1 MDYNYLCLGCF
12 RENRSA
18 SKICPFCGFDM
29 DAYNQKA
36 AERMCLPA
44 GAILQG
50 KYLIGRTLGAGG
62 FGITYQA
69 FQMNLDR
76 VVAIKEFFPANIA
89 VRADQSYVNGRG
101 LSVRVSRADSK
112 QVYEK
117 TLGSFE
123 EEGKKLASI
132 NLSGVVGIYDCF
144 RENATAY
151 LVMEYIS
158 GQNLKVY
165 LAQQGGKL
173 EEGEI
178 LKLLEPVILSL
189 SKIHE
194 IGIIHRD
201 ISPDNLILNKHGM
214 PVLVDF
220 GAARAIGGYQD
231 KEGKSFTIIMKQG
244 YAPLEQY
251 NSHGNQGPWTDVYA
265 LCATIYH
272 LLTGHVA
279 EDVSIRIQDG
289 NSEENIRNELLAEG
303 VSMRTAS
310 AVAAGMRILYTKR
323 IQNMYELWRA
333 LYRDP
338 VNAGPEEPGMAGGIS
353 GFAAEPANGSS
364 SARAKSFEGDRIYQD
379 HSREPAYSG
388 HTKYTDSQSYAGNS
402 GYRENSGHM
411 RDRVSPGPSAA
422 PYSQSPMDEG
432 SGRPEPG
439 RKKKMLLLL
448 ALAGAV
454 MLGLGGYLIYRNN
467 AKQAEAEKAAAA
479 KLESEKTESVK
490 AESEMTAA
498 EKAESEKEAAAK
510 AEAEKEAAAKA
521 ESEKE
526 AAAKVESEKE
536 AAAKAESE
544 KEAAEKAK
552 RESEQA
558 ASEKAESERLAA
570 EQAKLPYEYYKNENE
585 TVTISRLTGAEV
597 SSQTEAVI
605 PDEIGGMKVTAIAKD
620 AFADCANL
628 QSVSIPASVTE
639 IEAGALSSLEKLSSI
654 TVSADSEKFAT
665 INNVLF
671 NKVEKSLICY
681 PRALKA
687 ESYSIPSGILSVG
700 YGAFS
705 GAAGLKSAEIPDTV
719 KSISEKAFSGCRNL
733 TALGIPSSVSSIG
746 QGCFDGC
753 GSITLYVEKNSY
765 PEQYAVQNNI
775 DYVYYRV
782 GNSDTAKDQNTA
794 PAQPESSAPAQ
805 TQTVKD
811 EYLFPDVA
819 SRYLTSDEVRR
830 LSAQQA
836 CYAKNEIYAMHG
848 RIFAS
853 QELRDYFNSKSWYR
867 GTVDPSQFSD
877 SVFNDCERTNIQ
889 TLVNWEE
896 TLCPGGYVLDQ
907 PGYNIALAG
916 TASLSKISDTASAAA
931 QTGATVRD
939 EFIFPDVMNRYLT
952 SAEINSLTLQ
962 QVCYAKNEPYALHGR
977 KFKSQELKDYFGSK
991 SWYNGTVKAKDFSD
1005 SVFNEYERANVNA
1018 LAAREEE
1025 LSRGGYVLD
1034 QPGYDIR
1041 LAGTASLK

>member
-1 MDYNYLCLGCF
+1 
-12 RENRSA
+12 
-18 SKICPFCGFDM
+18 M

-89 VRADQSYVNGRG
+89 VRADQSYVSGRS

-123 EEGKKLASI
+123 EEGRKLASI

-165 LAQQGGKL
+165 LAEQGGKL

-178 LKLLEPVILSL
+178 LRLLEPVILSL
-189 SKIHE
+189 AKIHE

-231 KEGKSFTIIMKQG
+231 KEGKSLTIIMKQG

-272 LLTGHVA
+272 LLTGHAA
-279 EDVSIRIQDG
+279 EDVSIRIQDE
-289 NSEENIRNELLAEG
+289 NSEEKTREELLAEG
-303 VSMRTAS
+303 VSMRTAG
-310 AVAAGMRILYTKR
+310 AVAAGMRIFYTKR
-323 IQNMYELWRA
+323 IQNMYELWKA
-333 LYRDP
+333 LYGDR
-338 VNAGPEEPGMAGGIS
+338 VNAGPEGPGEAGVIS
-353 GFAAEPANGSS
+353 GFAAEAAKGSS
-364 SARAKSFEGDRIYQD
+364 SPKAKSYEGDRIYQE
-379 HSREPAYSG
+379 HSRDPAYSG
-388 HTKYTDSQSYAGNS
+388 HTQYTEYSDNPAYTGNSGYRDNPSYAGNSGYQDNPSYAGNSGYQDNPSYAGNS
-402 GYRENSGHM
+402 GYRDNSGHM

-422 PYSQSPMDEG
+422 PYSQRPMDEG
-432 SGRPEPG
+432 SGRPGPG
-439 RKKKMLLLL
+439 RKKPMLLLL

-467 AKQAEAEKAAAA
+467 TKQAESEKAAAE
-479 KLESEKTESVK
+479 KLESEKTESVQ
-490 AESEMTAA
+490 AESGMTAA

-510 AEAEKEAAAKA
+510 A
-521 ESEKE
+521 
-526 AAAKVESEKE
+526 ESEKE

-570 EQAKLPYEYYKNENE
+570 EQAKLPYEYYKNDDE

-597 SSQTEAVI
+597 SSQTEALI
-605 PDEIGGMKVTAIAKD
+605 PEEIGGMKVTAIAKD
-620 AFADCANL
+620 AFADCTNL

-639 IEAGALSSLEKLSSI
+639 IGAGALSSLEKLSSI

-665 INNVLF
+665 IDNVLF

-681 PRALKA
+681 PRARKT

-700 YGAFS
+700 YEAFS

-719 KSISEKAFSGCRNL
+719 RSISDRAFCGCRNL
-733 TALGIPSSVSSIG
+733 TALGIPSSVSAIG
-746 QGCFDGC
+746 QGCFDDC

-765 PEQYAVQNNI
+765 PEQYAAQNNI
-775 DYVYYRV
+775 SYVYYRV
-782 GNSDTAKDQNTA
+782 GNSDTAEDRDTA
-794 PAQPESSAPAQ
+794 PSQPESSAPAQ
-805 TQTVKD
+805 AQTVKD

-819 SRYLTSDEVRR
+819 SRYLTSDEVHR

-836 CYAKNEIYAMHG
+836 CYAKNEVYAMHG
-848 RIFAS
+848 RLFAS
-853 QELRDYFNSKSWYR
+853 QELREYFNSKSWYR

-889 TLVNWEE
+889 TLADWEE
-896 TLCPGGYVLDQ
+896 TLCPGGYVLDK

-916 TASLSKISDTASAAA
+916 TASLSKMSDTASAAA
-931 QTGATVRD
+931 QPGATVRD

-952 SAEINSLTLQ
+952 SAEISSLTLQ

-1005 SVFNEYERANVNA
+1005 SVFNEYERANVDA